1 MVAVAGDYRQQLRAK
16 HLVRR
21 GDCAAT
27 VFPFSRRD
35 GPVSE
40 VLFFDG
46 GPRDADKRILTIQA
60 RCLGGCG
67 QNATPWPVAFQRH
80 PTFEHA
86 SLCPC

>member
-60 RCLGGCG
+60 RCLGGLRSKC
-67 QNATPWPVAFQRH
+67 NTLACCISA
-80 PTFEHA
+80 A
-86 SLCPC
+86 SYF

>member
-1 MVAVAGDYRQQLRAK
+1 MSYPCLPKPVTGDYRQQLRAK

-60 RCLGGCG
+60 
-67 QNATPWPVAFQRH
+67 
-80 PTFEHA
+80 
-86 SLCPC
+86 SCPSMWIIFY